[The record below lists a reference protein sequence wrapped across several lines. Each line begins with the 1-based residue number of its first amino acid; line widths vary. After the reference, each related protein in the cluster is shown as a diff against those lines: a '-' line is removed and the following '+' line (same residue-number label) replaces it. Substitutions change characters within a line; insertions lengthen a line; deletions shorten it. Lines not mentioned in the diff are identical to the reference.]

1 MLKDKKMTEQT
12 PQVNE
17 VSAENLLEKV
27 KNIGMLL
34 KNKKYFKAI
43 KEIFILLFAAY
54 KKYIKGRYLEIKGK
68 KVPLIAIIIIALAG
82 SFAVLPSDETA
93 APADNNSKVAEE
105 TTKAADT
112 KEKEDANTYDKDGVK
127 VYGLVKCDNAICG
140 YLENDS
146 ENDISRILISVTF
159 NDKSGAVIYEGGA
172 EATAMVAKSR
182 SRFTIPATDEFESFH
197 LTDVTVER

>member
-1 MLKDKKMTEQT
+1 MTEQT
-12 PQVNE
+12 PQTDELNPE
-17 VSAENLLEKV
+17 SLLEKAKTVGALV
-27 KNIGMLL
+27 KE
-34 KNKKYFKAI
+34 KKYFRAV
-43 KEIFILLFAAY
+43 KEIFVLLIAVY
-54 KKYIKGRYLEIKGK
+54 KKYIKGKYVSVKGK
-68 KVPLIAIIIIALAG
+68 KVPLIAVILVVLAG
-82 SFAVLPSDETA
+82 GWAAIPSDNA
-93 APADNNSKVAEE
+93 AAVEDKAPVAEE
-105 TTKAADT
+105 AKKAEDV

-127 VYGLVKCDNAICG
+127 VYGLVKCENAICG

-182 SRFTIPATDEFESFH
+182 SRFQIPADGEFDSFH

>member
-1 MLKDKKMTEQT
+1 MTEQT
-12 PQVNE
+12 PQTDELNPE
-17 VSAENLLEKV
+17 SLLEKAKTVGALV
-27 KNIGMLL
+27 KE
-34 KNKKYFKAI
+34 KKYFRAV
-43 KEIFILLFAAY
+43 KEIFVLLIAVY
-54 KKYIKGRYLEIKGK
+54 KKYIKGKYVSVKGK
-68 KVPLIAIIIIALAG
+68 KVPLIAVILVVLAG
-82 SFAVLPSDETA
+82 GWAAIPSDNTA
-93 APADNNSKVAEE
+93 AVEDKAPVAEE
-105 TTKAADT
+105 AKKAEDV

-127 VYGLVKCDNAICG
+127 VYGLVKCENAICG

-182 SRFTIPATDEFESFH
+182 SRFQIPADGEFYSFH